1 MGDITAK
8 CVFSH
13 FKKSQYP
20 TFPSRKKSHVKLHK
34 KSSLERKKS
43 TTIDEKKGGEEAAA
57 APNGHD
63 CTKKKAKTEGG
74 EGRKSDDK

>member
-1 MGDITAK
+1 M
-8 CVFSH
+8 
-13 FKKSQYP
+13 
-20 TFPSRKKSHVKLHK
+20 KLHK

-57 APNGHD
+57 APNGYD